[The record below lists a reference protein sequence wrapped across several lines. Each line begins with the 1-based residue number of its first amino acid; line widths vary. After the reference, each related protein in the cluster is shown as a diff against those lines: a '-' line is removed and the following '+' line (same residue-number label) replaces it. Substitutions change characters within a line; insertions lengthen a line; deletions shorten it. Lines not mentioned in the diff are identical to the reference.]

1 MNLEDKFFQQ
11 LVSWFHGKNQKAI
24 IALSGGVDSAVV
36 AMAAKKALDKNAIAV
51 TADYNTLSADE
62 LKSAKKIAKEINI
75 EHKVIKYN
83 ELDNIEF
90 VKNDS
95 LRCYHCRT
103 ELSTYLLKEA
113 RQMNVHLI
121 VDGTNTDD
129 LTDYRPGIKALREN
143 GILSP
148 LVELGIN
155 KQNVRNIAKSNNLS
169 VYDKPSN
176 SCLASR
182 IPHGMPITFEKL
194 KRIETAESLVKSIF
208 KVKQVRVRDHQ
219 DIARIEVGREE
230 IKDMLDTVKFSEI
243 DSKLKDLGFKHIALD
258 LSGYKSRENINTHS
272 SNKTNLDLEQ
282 VGTNSNSI

>member
-1 MNLEDKFFQQ
+1 MILNLEDKFFQE
-11 LVSWFHGKNQKAI
+11 LVSWFHDKNRKAI

-36 AMAAKKALDKNAIAV
+36 AMAAKKALDKKAIAV

-62 LKSAKKIAKEINI
+62 LISAKKIAMEINI
-75 EHKVIKYN
+75 EHKIIKYN

-95 LRCYHCRT
+95 LRCYQCRT

-113 RQMNVHLI
+113 RQMKVHLI

-143 GILSP
+143 GIRSP

-155 KQNVRNIAKSNNLS
+155 KQKVRNIAKSNNLS

-182 IPHGMPITFEKL
+182 IPHGMPVTFEKL

-219 DIARIEVGREE
+219 DIARIEVGKGE
-230 IKDMLDTVKFSEI
+230 IKDMFDTVKLSEI

-258 LSGYKSRENINTHS
+258 LSGYKSKENINTPS
-272 SNKTNLDLEQ
+272 SNKK
-282 VGTNSNSI
+282 I

>member
-1 MNLEDKFFQQ
+1 MMNLEDNLFQQ
-11 LVSWFHGKNQKAI
+11 LVSWFHNRNEKVI
-24 IALSGGVDSAVV
+24 VALSGGVDSAVV

-62 LKSAKKIAKEINI
+62 LTSAKRVAKEIDI
-75 EHKVIKYN
+75 EHKIIRYN
-83 ELDNIEF
+83 ELDNTEF
-90 VKNDS
+90 VKNDQ

-103 ELSTYLLKEA
+103 ELATYLSNEA
-113 RQMNVHLI
+113 RQMDVDLI

-129 LTDYRPGIKALREN
+129 LSDYRPGIKALREN
-143 GILSP
+143 GIKSP

-155 KQNVRNIAKSNNLS
+155 KQDVRNIAKSNNLS

-182 IPHGMPITFEKL
+182 IPHGMPVTLEKL
-194 KRIETAESLVKSIF
+194 KRIEAAELLIKSIF

-219 DIARIEVGREE
+219 DIARIEVGKDE
-230 IKDMLDTVKFSEI
+230 IKDMFDFEKMSVV

-258 LSGYKSRENINTHS
+258 LSGYKNKENFNNPS
-272 SNKTNLDLEQ
+272 SNNK
-282 VGTNSNSI
+282 S